1 MVCRAALVLVS
12 VLLAAQALGAELLPT
27 LTVEAGR
34 HARVDTPITV
44 PLEGRLKE
52 IATGSCVVQESRGG
66 QWVAVPQQIEAGPS
80 PRLCFI
86 LSGTTPA
93 GATRSFLVAFAAG
106 RPSTAP
112 AAAVQQGD
120 KWLDVTVGGRQ
131 VLRYHTAMV
140 DPPEGIEKKYTR
152 NAYIHPAWTP
162 SGLVVTDD
170 FPPDHK
176 HQRGIWFSWTKTEFE
191 GRHPDWWNLGGAA
204 IRFTR
209 MGPTAGGPVF
219 ASFQP
224 HHAHLDL
231 AAPGG
236 EKAVL
241 NEVWDIRV
249 WNTGGPQA
257 GYWLWDMVST
267 QRCASDSPLALPK
280 YFYGGQGFRGSR
292 QWDKNVDMRTSE
304 GKTRKDGN
312 ETKARWFDVSGLV
325 DGKRAG
331 CLILIHPTN
340 FRYPQPLRLHP
351 KNPQTCIAPSQE
363 GPWEIKPGAD
373 YVSRYRF
380 CVHDGP
386 MTDETA
392 ERLWTDFAEPP
403 VVKVTH

>member
-1 MVCRAALVLVS
+1 MIRCVALALVPI
-12 VLLAAQALGAELLPT
+12 LLAVPALGAELLCT
-27 LTVEAGR
+27 ITVEAGKHER
-34 HARVDTPITV
+34 IDTPVTV
-44 PLEGRLKE
+44 PLEDLGKDVSV
-52 IATGSCVVQESRGG
+52 GVVQESRGG
-66 QWVAVPQQIEAGPS
+66 LWVKVPHQIEAGPS

-93 GATRSFLVAFAAG
+93 GATRTFQVWPAAG
-106 RPSTAP
+106 QPSSAP
-112 AAAVQQGD
+112 AAVVKQDD
-120 KWLDVTVGGRQ
+120 KGLDVIVAGKQ
-131 VLRYHTAMV
+131 VLRYRAAMV
-140 DPPEGIEKKYTR
+140 DPPEGIGKEYTR

-191 GRHPDWWNLGGAA
+191 GRHPDWWNMKGAA
-204 IRFTR
+204 IRFTK
-209 MGPTAGGPVF
+209 MGPTSSGPVF

-231 AAPGG
+231 GAPGG
-236 EKAVL
+236 EKTVL

-249 WNTGGPQA
+249 WNVGGPEA

-267 QRCASDSPLALPK
+267 QRCASDSPLKLPK

-292 QWDKNVDMRTSE
+292 QWAGNVDMRTSE

-312 ETKARWFDVSGLV
+312 ESKARWFDVSGLV

-340 FRYPQPLRLHP
+340 FRYPQPLRLNP
-351 KNPQTCIAPSQE
+351 NNPQTCIAPSQE
-363 GPWEIKPGAD
+363 GPWEIKPGID

-380 CVHDGP
+380 CIHDGR

-403 VVKVTH
+403 AVKVSK